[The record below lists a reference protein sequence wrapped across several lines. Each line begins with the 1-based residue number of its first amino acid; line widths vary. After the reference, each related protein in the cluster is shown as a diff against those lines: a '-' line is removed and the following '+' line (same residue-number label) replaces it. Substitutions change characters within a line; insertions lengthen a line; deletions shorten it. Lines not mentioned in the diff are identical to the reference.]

1 MKKILSAIVMLAAF
15 GALAWFVWFKPRP
28 QEAPEEKPS
37 TEVPVHVAPIVKT
50 TLHGGVTAYGVV
62 EPAPATS
69 DRSSASSRVASSVPG
84 VLAIAH
90 CVEGQRVEK
99 GALLFQLDTRSVDV
113 AVEFARKTV
122 ERQRKLAQVDG
133 TSQRAVQ
140 DAEQLLAT
148 AQTQRAL
155 LQVVAPMA
163 GTVTR
168 VNVSP
173 GEAVDL
179 TTVLAELVDMDRL
192 VVSANVAG
200 SDVSTVR
207 AGQSGE
213 AFSTQ
218 STNTIR
224 VDITFIGSRL
234 DPTNGTVLLRAT
246 IPPGSN
252 LHPGQFVTLRIITE
266 EHADCLAVP
275 VECVVRD
282 AEEGDVISVVEG
294 SQAVRKKVTLGLR
307 EGKLVEV
314 SSPELKPDMLVVTEG
329 SYRLP
334 KTTKVRVVR
343 AQP

>member
-1 MKKILSAIVMLAAF
+1 MKRILGAIVMLAAF
-15 GALAWFVWFKPRP
+15 GALAWFVWLKPRP
-28 QEAPEEKPS
+28 QEAPEEKPP
-37 TEVPVHVAPIVKT
+37 TEVPVHVAPIVKKT
-50 TLHGGVTAYGVV
+50 MHGSVTAYGIV

-69 DRSSASSRVASSVPG
+69 DRSAASSRVASSVPG
-84 VLAIAH
+84 VLAIAR

-99 GALLFQLDTRSVDV
+99 GEPLFLLDTRSVDV
-113 AVEFARKTV
+113 AVEFARKTAD
-122 ERQRKLAQVDG
+122 RQHKLAQVDG

-140 DAEQLLAT
+140 EAEQLLAT
-148 AQTQRAL
+148 AQAQRAL
-155 LQVVAPMA
+155 LQVVAPIA

-192 VVSANVAG
+192 VVSANVAE
-200 SDVSTVR
+200 SDRAAVR
-207 AGQSGE
+207 TGQ
-213 AFSTQ
+213 AAQAIATQ
-218 STNTIR
+218 STNEIR
-224 VDITFIGSRL
+224 VDVTFIGSKL
-234 DPTNGTVLLRAT
+234 DPTNGTVLLRAA
-246 IPPGSN
+246 IPPGSG
-252 LHPGQFVTLRIITE
+252 LRPGQFVTLRIITE

-282 AEEGDVISVVEG
+282 AEEGDVISVVDG

-314 SSPELKPDMLVVTEG
+314 NSPELMPDMLVVTEG
-329 SYRLP
+329 SYHLP
-334 KTTKVRVVR
+334 KTTKVRVVP

>member
-1 MKKILSAIVMLAAF
+1 MKRILGAIVTLAAF

-28 QEAPEEKPS
+28 QEAPEEKPP

-50 TLHGGVTAYGVV
+50 TMHGSVTAYGIV
-62 EPAPATS
+62 EPAPATT
-69 DRSSASSRVASSVPG
+69 DRPAASSRVASSVPG
-84 VLAIAH
+84 VLAIAR

-99 GALLFQLDTRSVDV
+99 GEPLFLLDTRSVDV
-113 AVEFARKTV
+113 AVDFARKTV
-122 ERQRKLAQVDG
+122 DRQHKLAQVDG

-140 DAEQLLAT
+140 EAEQLLAT

-155 LQVVAPMA
+155 LQVVAPVA

-192 VVSANVAG
+192 VVSANVAEP
-200 SDVSTVR
+200 DRLTVR
-207 AGQSGE
+207 AGQVGE
-213 AFSTQ
+213 VIATQ

-224 VDITFIGSRL
+224 VDVTFIGSKL
-234 DPTNGTVLLRAT
+234 DPTNGTVLLRAA
-246 IPPGSN
+246 IPPGSG
-252 LHPGQFVTLRIITE
+252 LRPGQFATLRIITG

-329 SYRLP
+329 SYHLP
-334 KTTKVRVVR
+334 KTTKVRVVP